1 MNFKRSTLALVSS
14 QVILALGLISTAD
27 AQTNVALV
35 DISKVFKNHP
45 QFSQQLDQLKIQAD
59 QFKAATQKL
68 QQDFMA
74 KAEDLNQYDKNSQD
88 YRQRE
93 ATLAKESAEMEVVQR
108 TKMRDLLT
116 AEARLHFDT
125 YSEIQQYISQYCQE
139 RGIQLVIRY
148 DSEPMKPNDPTS
160 IMQRVNS
167 GVVFSRAGKDITENI
182 IERITQVRNAATPNG
197 TLNK

>member
-27 AQTNVALV
+27 AQTNVGLV

-45 QFSQQLDQLKIQAD
+45 QFSQQLDQLKSQAD
-59 QFKAATQKL
+59 QFKVATQQL
-68 QQDFMA
+68 QQSFMA
-74 KAEDLNQYDKNSQD
+74 KAEDLNQYDKNSPD
-88 YRQRE
+88 YRQME
-93 ATLAKESAEMEVVQR
+93 AKLAQESAEMEVGQR
-108 TKMRDLLT
+108 SKMRDLLT

-125 YSEIQQYISQYCQE
+125 YNEIQQYISQYCQE

-148 DSEPMKPNDPTS
+148 DSEPMKPNDPAS

-167 GVVFSRAGKDITENI
+167 GVVFSRAGKDITEDV
-182 IERITQVRNAATPNG
+182 IERITQVRNAAKPNG

>member
-1 MNFKRSTLALVSS
+1 
-14 QVILALGLISTAD
+14 
-27 AQTNVALV
+27 
-35 DISKVFKNHP
+35 
-45 QFSQQLDQLKIQAD
+45 
-59 QFKAATQKL
+59 
-68 QQDFMA
+68 MA
-74 KAEDLNQYDKNSQD
+74 KAEELNQYDKNSQD

-93 ATLAKESAEMEVVQR
+93 TKFAQESAEMEVGQR
-108 TKMRDLLT
+108 SKMRDLLT

-125 YSEIQQYISQYCQE
+125 YNEIQQYISQYCQE

-148 DSEPMKPNDPTS
+148 DSEPIKPNDPAS

-167 GVVFSRAGKDITENI
+167 GVVFSRAGKDITENV